1 MAAMV
6 PGGSPRARM
15 AFELEQHPQSRRVP
29 GPWWPKLMLD
39 EELRGSTVQSPWLGA
54 QTQLQRHFRG
64 HWAKKEGVGWS
75 PHLTGTLTSAGAEFQ
90 LPKHSQRGRRCPW
103 PGGAPTACRGAQGPV
118 QAAAGAPRSHVGAA
132 DPGVSPSCGGLWPS
146 VLPWQLPAPS
156 GCPRPGGSPASHG
169 CPHLRGK

>member
-75 PHLTGTLTSAGAEFQ
+75 PHLTGRELSQCSLVLCLHYQKQ
-90 LPKHSQRGRRCPW
+90 LPKH
-103 PGGAPTACRGAQGPV
+103 V
-118 QAAAGAPRSHVGAA
+118 
-132 DPGVSPSCGGLWPS
+132 
-146 VLPWQLPAPS
+146 
-156 GCPRPGGSPASHG
+156 
-169 CPHLRGK
+169 